1 MGTKR
6 KRMNVYD
13 EAGVA
18 VMDLGAMDIWDGA
31 DLALIRDTLVA
42 LIVREKRDRIG
53 VDMTHVKYI
62 PSGFFGMLFDWK
74 ERGIDVTLHDPQPN
88 VRNMLWFR
96 QFAERVAE
104 SENVFRLTSEA
115 QEDLRPEGVGHWEDD
130 LEDGCVLPFAE
141 RAR

>member
-1 MGTKR
+1 MATKR

-13 EAGVA
+13 EDGVA

-31 DLALIRDTLVA
+31 DLALLRDTLVA

-53 VDMTHVKYI
+53 VDMAHVKYI

-74 ERGIDVTLHDPQPN
+74 ERGVDVTLHDPQPN

-96 QFAERVAE
+96 QFAERVPAAAG
-104 SENVFRLTSEA
+104 VYRLTSVS
-115 QEDLRPEGVGHWEDD
+115 QEDLRPEGAGRWDDEIEQDFTLRLVG
-130 LEDGCVLPFAE
+130 P
-141 RAR
+141 AR